1 MTTTPRGNDT
11 RLRVAIVDDEPSVRS
26 SLERLCSVMGM
37 DAKAY
42 ESGRRFL
49 DALDNGAT
57 PGCLLLDAHMPEL
70 SGLDVLRVLAARGGG
85 PATIV
90 ITADDGPEIYA
101 RVIAAG
107 AVECLQKPI
116 TVEELVAA
124 IERAMAC
131 PGTPPV

>member
-1 MTTTPRGNDT
+1 VTTTPSGNDT
-11 RLRVAIVDDEPSVRS
+11 KLRVAIVDDEPSVRS

-37 DAKAY
+37 DATAY
-42 ESGRRFL
+42 ASGRKFL

-57 PGCLLLDAHMPEL
+57 PACLLLDAHMPEL
-70 SGLDVLRVLAARGGG
+70 SGLDVLRLLALRGGG

-116 TVEELVAA
+116 TAEELVAA

-131 PGTPPV
+131 S

>member
-1 MTTTPRGNDT
+1 MTTTPRDT
-11 RLRVAIVDDEPSVRS
+11 PTKLRVAIVDDEPSVRS

-37 DAKAY
+37 DATAY
-42 ESGRRFL
+42 ESGRKFL
-49 DALDNGAT
+49 DALDNGAA

-70 SGLDVLRVLAARGGG
+70 SGLDVLRILATRRTG

-116 TVEELVAA
+116 SAEDLVAA

-131 PGTPPV
+131 S

>member
-1 MTTTPRGNDT
+1 MTTTPRDNPT

-37 DAKAY
+37 DATAY
-42 ESGRRFL
+42 ESGRKFL
-49 DALDNGAT
+49 DALDNGAA
-57 PGCLLLDAHMPEL
+57 PACLLLDAHMPEL
-70 SGLDVLRVLAARGGG
+70 SGLDVLRCLAMRRTG

-116 TVEELVAA
+116 TAEDLVAA

-131 PGTPPV
+131 P